1 MNSFH
6 RAMDKGREIRIPC
19 RIIREGRCRGKAV
32 TSPRAIS
39 FFGGVDPDTGMVVE
53 KGHPLEGRSVAG
65 VQLVFPGGKGSTV
78 GSYILHRMARQGTA
92 PLGLVLAECDSVI
105 AAGAVI
111 AEIPCVD
118 RAAIDTIEDGDDVE
132 IAGGE
137 IIVRKGA

>member
-1 MNSFH
+1 MNDFH
-6 RAMDKGREIRIPC
+6 RAMTKEREIRIPC
-19 RIIREGRCRGKAV
+19 RIIREGRSRARAV
-32 TSPRAIS
+32 TSDRAIS
-39 FFGGVDPDTGMVVE
+39 FFGGVDPDRGVVVE

-92 PLGLVLAECDSVI
+92 PAGLVLGECDSVI

-118 RAAIDTIEDGDDVE
+118 RAAIDLIEDGDDVE
-132 IAGGE
+132 IAGRE
-137 IIVRKGA
+137 LIVRKRT